1 MSGKTMVDA
10 AGGRVK
16 TVVAANPGP
25 LTLDGTRTYILGP
38 APCVV
43 IDPGPDLADHLDAV
57 EVALTLQVAALC
69 VTHYHADHA
78 AGAADLILR
87 LAAPLA
93 ATPVSAEKAA
103 LDPPDL
109 PLSPYS
115 TLSFG
120 GGHLEV
126 VPAPGHCADHAPGHC
141 ADHVC
146 FYWPQARALF
156 TGDVVLGEGTS
167 MIAPPEGDMAAY
179 MATLERLV
187 GLDLSIIYPGHGP
200 EITEPAER
208 LDEYIAHRL
217 EREQQVLDALAAGAD
232 TPAEIRAL
240 VYGADTPAE
249 IRALVYGDLDP
260 RLFGAAE
267 GSVLA
272 HLTKLTDEG
281 YVRVEEDRYLPMT

>member
-1 MSGKTMVDA
+1 MSGKAMADS
-10 AGGRVK
+10 GGGWVK
-16 TVVAANPGP
+16 TVIAANAGP

-57 EVALTLQVAALC
+57 EVALGTSQVAALC
-69 VTHYHADHA
+69 ITHYHADHA
-78 AGAADLILR
+78 AGAADLTIR

-93 ATPVSAEKAA
+93 ATPESADRAA

-109 PLSPYS
+109 PLAPGSIV
-115 TLSFG
+115 SFG

-126 VPAPGHCADHAPGHC
+126 VGAPGHC

-146 FYWPQARALF
+146 FHWPGARALF

-179 MATLERLV
+179 MSTLERLA
-187 GLDLSIIYPGHGP
+187 GLEPSVIYPGHGP
-200 EITEPAER
+200 EIDEPAEKLR
-208 LDEYIAHRL
+208 EYIDHRRQR
-217 EREQQVLDALAAGAD
+217 ERQVLDALGEGLS
-232 TPAEIRAL
+232 TPAEIRAR
-240 VYGADTPAE
+240 VYE
-249 IRALVYGDLDP
+249 DLDP

-272 HLTKLTDEG
+272 HLAKLVDEKR
-281 YVRVEEDRYLPMT
+281 VRVEEGRYLPNSQQ

>member
-1 MSGKTMVDA
+1 MSGKAMADS
-10 AGGRVK
+10 AGGWVK

-57 EVALTLQVAALC
+57 EVALGTFRVAALC
-69 VTHYHADHA
+69 LTHHHADHA
-78 AGAADLILR
+78 AGAADLIVR

-93 ATPVSAEKAA
+93 ATPESALEAY

-109 PLSPYS
+109 PLASGS

-126 VPAPGHCADHAPGHC
+126 VPAPGHCADHI
-141 ADHVC
+141 C
-146 FYWPQARALF
+146 FHWPQARALF
-156 TGDVVLGEGTS
+156 TGDVILGEGSS
-167 MIAPPEGDMAAY
+167 MIAPPEGDMTAY
-179 MATLERLV
+179 MSTLERLA
-187 GLDLSIIYPGHGP
+187 GLELSVIYPGHGP
-200 EITEPAER
+200 EIDEPAR
-208 LDEYIAHRL
+208 KLLEYIEHRR
-217 EREQQVLDALAAGAD
+217 ERERQVLEALAAGAG

-240 VYGADTPAE
+240 VYD
-249 IRALVYGDLDP
+249 DLDP

-267 GSVLA
+267 GSVAA
-272 HLTKLTDEG
+272 HLAKLVDEG
-281 YVRVEEDRYLPMT
+281 RVRAEEDRYLLIT

>member
-1 MSGKTMVDA
+1 MTVDA
-10 AGGRVK
+10 GGGWVK
-16 TVVAANPGP
+16 TVVAANAGP

-38 APCVV
+38 EPCVV
-43 IDPGPDLADHLDAV
+43 VDPGPDLADHLDAV
-57 EVALTLQVAALC
+57 EVALGTLDVAALC

-93 ATPVSAEKAA
+93 AMPESAERAA
-103 LDPPDL
+103 LDPPEL
-109 PLSPYS
+109 PLTPGS
-115 TLSFG
+115 TIGFG
-120 GGHLEV
+120 GGHLEI
-126 VPAPGHCADHAPGHC
+126 VPAPGHC

-146 FYWPQARALF
+146 FYWPQRQALF

-179 MATLERLV
+179 MSTLERLA

-200 EITEPAER
+200 QIDEPAEK
-208 LDEYIAHRL
+208 LAEYIEHRTQ
-217 EREQQVLDALAAGAD
+217 REGQVLAALAAGAG

-240 VYGADTPAE
+240 VYE
-249 IRALVYGDLDP
+249 NLDP

-272 HLTKLTDEG
+272 HLAKLADEG
-281 YVRVEEDRYLPMT
+281 RARLEGDRYLPTT

>member
-1 MSGKTMVDA
+1 MSPSYSQSA
-10 AGGRVK
+10 SWVK
-16 TVVAANPGP
+16 AVVAANAGP

-57 EVALTLQVAALC
+57 EVALGTLQVAALC

-78 AGAADLILR
+78 AGAADLVLR

-93 ATPVSAEKAA
+93 ATPESAERAA
-103 LDPPDL
+103 LGPPDL
-109 PLSPYS
+109 PLTPFS
-115 TLSFG
+115 TLEFG

-126 VPAPGHCADHAPGHC
+126 VPAPGHCADH
-141 ADHVC
+141 VC
-146 FYWPQARALF
+146 FYWPQRRALF

-179 MATLERLV
+179 ISTLERLSD
-187 GLDLSIIYPGHGP
+187 LELSIIYPGHGP
-200 EITEPAER
+200 EITEPAEK
-208 LDEYIAHRL
+208 YIEHRRGR
-217 EREQQVLDALAAGAD
+217 ERQVLDALAAGAS
-232 TPAEIRAL
+232 TPADIRAR
-240 VYGADTPAE
+240 VYE
-249 IRALVYGDLDP
+249 DLDP

-272 HLTKLTDEG
+272 HLAKLADERR
-281 YVRVEEDRYLPMT
+281 VRVEDDRYTLKD